1 MGMSGKDKR
10 EEGRGAAAIHR
21 NILDNIASGVIS
33 LDSAGVVTTFNTA
46 ASEIIGLPEEEVVG
60 KEFSKVFLIAEGLE
74 EFTETILDAVSS
86 GSVVRQQVVAAT
98 LAGRQRF
105 LSVSSSYLKETR
117 DGETVRLGLVAV
129 FDDISEVR
137 ALQEAERKLAKELEA
152 KHGELQGAYRDLEE
166 KNQDLSAT
174 MKKAQMARIGAVA
187 LAVLLFGSVGLYT
200 WNAGPQVEEAA
211 SFDHEEFSADGE
223 PVTLVVEPRP
233 VSSSLV
239 VASQLM
245 PRQEIGVTSPMAGK
259 VAAVHTQY
267 GEQVAKGQPLVDL
280 DVSEIWIKHRE
291 AKATHIKA
299 LERFNELEDW
309 SNSVDVSRAR
319 RALSKAASQLE
330 SRRSK
335 FEEATFLLERGII
348 PASEHEAAERE
359 YRNQQLDLRSAEQ
372 ELDIVLAKGTAD
384 RRVAQLELEI
394 AQARLDE
401 LQEILNKASVR
412 APVAGVVMHPKNADG
427 FGLTLVEPGLV
438 QGASV
443 TQGERLLTLGD
454 LSGFSVVGKV
464 DEVEITK
471 INLGDSVRIAGDAF
485 PGIKLHGTI
494 VHVSSQARQDT
505 NRRKPPYFE
514 IVAIIEDLDAS
525 RRRALR
531 LGMSANLEIVLYER
545 DDALLVPV
553 NAVIFSKNRPW
564 LRVRDQDTG
573 EVRRVPVTTG
583 VTTVDS
589 VEIVDGIMAGDEVIL
604 PGR

>member
-1 MGMSGKDKR
+1 MSGKDKR
-10 EEGRGAAAIHR
+10 EKGRDAAAIHR

-33 LDSAGVVTTFNTA
+33 IDSAGVVTTFNTA

-60 KEFSKVFLIAEGLE
+60 REFSKVFLIAEGLE

-86 GSVVRQQVVAAT
+86 GSVVRQHVVAAT

-117 DGETVRLGLVAV
+117 DGEVVRLGLVAV

-137 ALQEAERKLAKELEA
+137 ALQEAERELAKELET

-174 MKKAQMARIGAVA
+174 MKKAQMAQIGAVS
-187 LAVLLFGSVGLYT
+187 LAVLLFGSVGLYI
-200 WNAGPQVEEAA
+200 WNTGPQVEEAA

-223 PVTLVVEPRP
+223 LATLVVEPQS
-233 VSSSLV
+233 VSSTLV

-245 PRQEIGVTSPMAGK
+245 PRQEIGVTSPMTGK
-259 VAAVHTQY
+259 VAAVHVQH
-267 GEQVAKGQPLVDL
+267 GEQVAKGQLLVNL

-291 AKATHIKA
+291 AKAVHIKT

-359 YRNQQLDLRSAEQ
+359 YRNQQLDFRSAEQ

-384 RRVAQLELEI
+384 RRVAKLELEI

-401 LQEILNKASVR
+401 LQEILTKASVR
-412 APVAGVVMHPKNADG
+412 APVAGVVMHPKGAADG
-427 FGLTLVEPGLV
+427 FGLALLEPGLV

-471 INLGDSVRIAGDAF
+471 INLGDSVRIVGDAF
-485 PGIKLHGTI
+485 PGIELHGTI
-494 VHVSSQARQDT
+494 VHVSSQARQEM

-514 IVAIIEDLDAS
+514 IIAVVEDLDAN
-525 RRRALR
+525 RRQALR
-531 LGMSANLEIVLYER
+531 LGMSANLEILLYER
-545 DDALLVPV
+545 DDALLVPI
-553 NAVIFSKNRPW
+553 NAVIFSENRPW
-564 LRVRDQDTG
+564 LGIRDPDTR
-573 EVRRVPVTTG
+573 EVRRVPVATG

-589 VEIVDGIMAGDEVIL
+589 VEIVDGIVAGDEIVV